1 MKMFTSEPP
10 EGVLKRRLTFWLGY
24 AIIELQTPSKEI
36 VMNKNTKEFYIHL
49 NNFIQS
55 QNLPQIRIFGRHS
68 GDDDTI
74 IRFWREFMKDK
85 PKTYFY
91 EMISDVHWKRVPYY
105 SEKQPSS
112 VKGQASVFIW
122 VFTKYI
128 SADIDKAKRIIKQG
142 EGLWVACI
150 LSHIDSRSLSENNL
164 MRASESNDPRVYKQT
179 LKKLSSKSLNKM
191 LLKQKM
197 SSGKRQYITSILKRR
212 QGRNLFSILSWTDQ
226 ANRHKNISLINEDNA
241 KELAMFLQNNYEE
254 ITKNYSNYEMVNF
267 NNAVF
272 KALSLVD
279 NKSLPL
285 FANLKGFSDI
295 IKARIVVSEI
305 I

>member
-1 MKMFTSEPP
+1 
-10 EGVLKRRLTFWLGY
+10 
-24 AIIELQTPSKEI
+24 
-36 VMNKNTKEFYIHL
+36 MNKNTKEFYIHL
-49 NNFIQS
+49 NKFIQAQKFPS
-55 QNLPQIRIFGRHS
+55 IRVFGRNS
-68 GDDDTI
+68 GDDETI
-74 IRFWREFMKDK
+74 IEFWREFMKDK
-85 PKTYFY
+85 EKTFFY
-91 EMISDVHWKRVPYY
+91 EMIGDVHWKRVPYY

-112 VKGQASVFIW
+112 VKAQASVFVW

-128 SADIDKAKRIIKQG
+128 SVDIDKAKRIIKQG

-179 LKKLSSKSLNKM
+179 LKKLSSKSLNKI
-191 LLKQKM
+191 LLKQTM

-212 QGRNLFSILSWTDQ
+212 EGRDLFLISSWTDQ

-241 KELAMFLQNNYEE
+241 KDLAMFLQDNHEDIIRNF
-254 ITKNYSNYEMVNF
+254 SNYEMANF

-272 KALSLVD
+272 KTLSLVD
-279 NKSLPL
+279 SKSLPL
-285 FANLKGFSDI
+285 FAGLKGFSEI
-295 IKARIVVSEI
+295 IKARVVVSEI